1 MNEHTDMQVYRCA
14 STRESEVRAMYSRLL
29 SIP

>member
-14 STRESEVRAMYSRLL
+14 SARESEVPAIYPRLL